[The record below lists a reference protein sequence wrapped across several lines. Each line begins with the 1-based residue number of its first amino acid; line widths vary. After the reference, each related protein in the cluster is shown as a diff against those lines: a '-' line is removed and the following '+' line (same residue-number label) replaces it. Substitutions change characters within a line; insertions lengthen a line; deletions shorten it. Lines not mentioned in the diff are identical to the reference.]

1 MIANIENLTSVLNTH
16 MAGYNAIQVL
26 LDSIQEFDGAVST
39 ESRSTQTPAEINEAS
54 IQLQSN
60 VESLFQTGNISFIK
74 IQRMSQI
81 IANSSQ
87 LVQSLMDDVS
97 IATQLLGSARLTR
110 ETAAILLGGTLA
122 QSFNNNAQ
130 TLSNLGENLLSVNS
144 DIDVV
149 NASLTANAQ
158 DVENRNISVYEHLE
172 LTENKMAA
180 ITETMVEAQKA
191 KANITQAETVV
202 TTAVG
207 EVRTYRVGWT
217 LISLICF

>member
-1 MIANIENLTSVLNTH
+1 

-110 ETAAILLGGTLA
+110 ETAAILLSGTLA

-180 ITETMVEAQKA
+180 ITETMAEAQKA